1 MHKKAPHYSTL
12 QKFYK
17 RMPTIMFEKI
27 TKQLIENLNIKLQI
41 MALDGSGFISDYAD
55 KYYLKI

>member
-1 MHKKAPHYSTL
+1 
-12 QKFYK
+12 
-17 RMPTIMFEKI
+17 MPTIMFEKI